1 MILNGPPA
9 GLSGVLQERRGL
21 VLIAKSTRMILLLLQ
36 QEKRRRTCRQM
47 HLNRFVFFLAIQK
60 CTTSQG
66 TIEPGYTSITAVES
80 QRRVINQAFR
90 NSHKK
95 SPKTGPQDVIGSK
108 DKTRQKANQDGG
120 NCTCF
125 AVTLFTNDFSFI
137 TARLLLWQTVKHTRS
152 LIDLRFIHLYSC
164 DTKK

>member
-9 GLSGVLQERRGL
+9 GLSGVLQEWKSPDCKVNEDGF
-21 VLIAKSTRMILLLLQ
+21 VIIAAGEE
-36 QEKRRRTCRQM
+36 EKNLPTNAFESIC
-47 HLNRFVFFLAIQK
+47 VFLAIQK
-60 CTTSQG
+60 CTIIQG

-152 LIDLRFIHLYSC
+152 LIDLRFIHLY
-164 DTKK
+164 

>member
-9 GLSGVLQERRGL
+9 GLSGVLQEWKSPDCKVNEDGF
-21 VLIAKSTRMILLLLQ
+21 VVIAAG
-36 QEKRRRTCRQM
+36 EKENNLPTNAFESIC
-47 HLNRFVFFLAIQK
+47 VFLAIQK
-60 CTTSQG
+60 CITSQG

-95 SPKTGPQDVIGSK
+95 SPKSGTQDVIGSN
-108 DKTRQKANQDGG
+108 DKTRQDRRPEDQDGG

-137 TARLLLWQTVKHTRS
+137 TARLLLGKQ
-152 LIDLRFIHLYSC
+152 
-164 DTKK
+164 